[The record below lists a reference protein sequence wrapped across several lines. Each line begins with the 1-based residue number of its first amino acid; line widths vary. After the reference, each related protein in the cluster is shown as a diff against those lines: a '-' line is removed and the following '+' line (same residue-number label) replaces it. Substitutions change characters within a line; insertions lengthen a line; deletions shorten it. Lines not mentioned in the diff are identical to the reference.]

1 MEQGDAKGE
10 VQAHD
15 PELALRCEQREV
27 DISGLNSSPV
37 DVKKKDGGE
46 GKREVSDSQHGHV
59 ATSPEEDHAARDD
72 EGPDEG
78 PDDPE
83 DAEAIEPGLGFFGS
97 GHCSSVL
104 KKKV

>member
-1 MEQGDAKGE
+1 MEQGDAEGE
-10 VQAHD
+10 IQAHD
-15 PELALRCEQREV
+15 PELALRRKQREV
-27 DISGLNSSPV
+27 DISSLNSSPV
-37 DVKKKDGGE
+37 DMKKNDGGE

-59 ATSPEEDHAARDD
+59 AASPEEDHAARDD

-83 DAEAIEPGLGFFGS
+83 DAEAIESGLGFFGF
-97 GHCSSVL
+97 GHCSGL